1 MRDRNLIIILVFYL
15 LAILASIAFILKID
29 PYTENKGENKR
40 EKKEV
45 RVDTVYYTPSDMEL
59 VLFALIWQESKGD
72 TTAIYKEAR
81 GVLQIT
87 PIYIRE
93 VNNRFK
99 SDFTPSDAFSF
110 QKSVLIWKM
119 FQDAHNP
126 LKHPKK
132 AILLHNPKARDR
144 YFNEVWDKYRM
155 LKYYTENIE
164 KVKL

>member
-15 LAILASIAFILKID
+15 LAILASIAFILYVD
-29 PYTENKGENKR
+29 TYTENKQ

-45 RVDTVYYTPSDMEL
+45 RVDTIYYTPSDMEL
-59 VLFALIWQESKGD
+59 VLFALIWQESKGN
-72 TTAIYKEAR
+72 TTAIYGEAR
-81 GVLQIT
+81 GMLQIT
-87 PIYIRE
+87 PIYIQE

-99 SDFTPSDAFSF
+99 SDFKPSDAFSF
-110 QKSVLIWKM
+110 QKSILIWKM

-126 LKHPKK
+126 LKCPKK
-132 AILLHNPKARDR
+132 AILLHNPKAGDR

>member
-1 MRDRNLIIILVFYL
+1 MRNRDLIIIILVFYL
-15 LAILASIAFILKID
+15 LAILTLVASVLNID
-29 PYTENKGENKR
+29 SYIENKR

-45 RVDTVYYTPSDMEL
+45 DIDTVHYTPSDMEL
-59 VLFALIWQESKGD
+59 VLFALIWQESKGN
-72 TTAIYKEAR
+72 TTAIYGEAR

-87 PIYIRE
+87 PIYIQE
-93 VNNRFK
+93 VNNCFK
-99 SDFTPSDAFSF
+99 SDFKPSDALSF

-126 LKHPKK
+126 LKCPKK
-132 AILLHNPKARDR
+132 AILLHNPKAGNK

-164 KVKL
+164 KIKL

>member
-15 LAILASIAFILKID
+15 LAILASIAFILYVD
-29 PYTENKGENKR
+29 TYTENKQ

-45 RVDTVYYTPSDMEL
+45 RVDTIYYTPSDMEL
-59 VLFALIWQESKGD
+59 VLFALIWQESKGN
-72 TTAIYKEAR
+72 TTAIYGEAR
-81 GVLQIT
+81 GMLQIT
-87 PIYIRE
+87 PIYIQE

-99 SDFTPSDAFSF
+99 SDFKPSDAFSF
-110 QKSVLIWKM
+110 QKSILIWKM

-126 LKHPKK
+126 LKCPKK
-132 AILLHNPKARDR
+132 TILLHNPKAGDR